1 METIIIT
8 VSRES
13 SLFALLVV
21 VPDNFTMM
29 YNATRYEVTVEVIEN
44 VPEGTDLFTFAFFV
58 NNNTLTDFFDLGGAV
73 AFTIVAEGVTN
84 FQFSSI
90 GGIGEVVS
98 GLHTEEFNVVV
109 LTVEASNDIAVGFY
123 RGEIRTNAI
132 GLDQSPV
139 VNFTVNVSG
148 KRSIIF

>member
-1 METIIIT
+1 METIILT
-8 VSRES
+8 VSSES
-13 SLFALLVV
+13 SFFALLV

-44 VPEGTDLFTFAFFV
+44 VPVGTDLFTFAFFV
-58 NNNTLTDFFDLGGAV
+58 NNNTLTDSFGIGGTV
-73 AFTIVAEGVTN
+73 AFTLFAEGETN
-84 FQFSSI
+84 FQFTSN
-90 GGIGEVVS
+90 GGIGDVIA

-109 LTVEASNDIAVGFY
+109 FTVEAGNDIAVGFY
-123 RGEIRTNAI
+123 RGEILTDPI
-132 GLDQSPV
+132 GLDQTPV